1 MISLIHLLYERSLSK
16 FLYLFYKNNINIDQD
31 RSISRYLFQA
41 SYFCQLNVFI
51 FCISLSIKGNE
62 IKFISDLQHVND
74 LLLMI
79 LCLHAPIKWTK
90 ILMVSGVGSTNV
102 HFEFSK
108 MEISWS
114 DIDRDPPFL
123 VQHLHVNILLCY

>member
-51 FCISLSIKGNE
+51 FCISLSIKGYE
-62 IKFISDLQHVND
+62 IKFISDLQHVSD
-74 LLLMI
+74 LLMI

-90 ILMVSGVGSTNV
+90 ILMEFRTDGVRSGETNTNV

-123 VQHLHVNILLCY
+123 VQHLFM